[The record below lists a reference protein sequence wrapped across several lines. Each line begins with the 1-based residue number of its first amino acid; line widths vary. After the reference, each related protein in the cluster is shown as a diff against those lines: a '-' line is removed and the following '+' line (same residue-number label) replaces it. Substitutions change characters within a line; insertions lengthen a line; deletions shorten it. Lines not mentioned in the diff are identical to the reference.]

1 MFIIKFNNMVKN
13 KWVWAAFA
21 TVVAVAFGAS
31 DIFGARARSRESES
45 RIGYLGGKPVEPAQ
59 YDAVVR
65 LMRDDDTLTAR
76 DVWKRLAA
84 LKTARDIGISIS
96 DSVLAKVIRV
106 DPSFADESGNFS
118 DEIYQRL
125 LYARGFTP
133 VAYQEAVRA
142 ELAIRQLRVL
152 VAGSAWAAPSVV
164 QDRASGLSDVYT
176 LRAATIS
183 DTNKADEVEIKPEE
197 ISAYYDTHSE
207 NYREP
212 ERRRVAWVSF
222 SANEYDGAAEV
233 TDDDV
238 FEYYDANAAKYVTKG
253 EDGEETAKPV
263 EEVSGE
269 IREILAKE
277 KAAEAAYRAAA
288 DFADLFFD
296 RPAQDPST
304 LDFEANAATAGRTVT
319 TSDWFAATGAA
330 PGPAFLSR
338 AIAEAVFALEGGSV
352 ADLVTD
358 AVGGEGKSEAVVA
371 CLIDRRESYVP
382 PFETISER
390 VEKDARADKAARLFQ
405 ARVTAAHDALDR
417 GLTDGGD
424 FAEVA
429 KSCGMEPG
437 TNFVFSWIEA
447 QSGASP
453 VASPRSVAQA
463 MLQLGAG
470 DLSRD
475 PVSVPGG
482 ALFFQVVSREPDV
495 NAVFD
500 RVSAGVQRTL
510 ADELG
515 EAAWND
521 WLDANLEALSP
532 EPAVPFDAAE
542 DDDAGDDGYED

>member
-45 RIGYLGGKPVEPAQ
+45 RIGLLGGKPVDPME

-65 LMRDDDTLTAR
+65 LVRDDDSITSR
-76 DVWKRLAA
+76 DIWKRLAA
-84 LKTARDIGISIS
+84 FRTARDIGISIS
-96 DSVLAKVIRV
+96 DATLAKVIRA
-106 DPSFADESGNFS
+106 DPSFADENGDFS
-118 DEIYQRL
+118 DERYQRL

-142 ELAIRQLRVL
+142 ELSIRQLRAL
-152 VAGSAWAAPSVV
+152 VAASAWAAPSVV
-164 QDRASGLSDVYT
+164 NDRASGLSDIYT
-176 LRAATIS
+176 LRAATVT

-197 ISAYYDTHSE
+197 IRSFYDTHSE

-222 SANEYDGAAEV
+222 KAEEHDGAAEV

-238 FEYYDANAAKYVTKG
+238 FEYYDANAQKYVTKG

-263 EEVSGE
+263 EEVSDE
-269 IREILAKE
+269 IRAILAKE
-277 KAAEAAYRAAA
+277 KASEAAYRAAA
-288 DFADLFFD
+288 DFADIFFD
-296 RPAQDPST
+296 RREQDPET
-304 LDFEANAATAGRTVT
+304 LDFVADAVAAGRTVA
-319 TSDWFAATGAA
+319 TSDWFAANGAG
-330 PGPAFLSR
+330 PGPGYLSR
-338 AIAEAVFALEGGSV
+338 SVADAVFALEGGSV
-352 ADLVTD
+352 RDLVTD
-358 AVGGEGKSEAVVA
+358 AIGGEGRSEAVVA
-371 CLIDRRESYVP
+371 CLLDKKDTYIP
-382 PFETISER
+382 PFEDIAKR
-390 VEKDARADKAARLFQ
+390 VEKDARADKAQRLFQ
-405 ARVTAAHDALDR
+405 GRVSSAREALER
-417 GLTDGGD
+417 GLADGGD
-424 FAEVA
+424 FAEIA
-429 KSCGMEPG
+429 KANGMEPG

-447 QSGASP
+447 QSGAAP

-463 MLQLGAG
+463 MLQLGTG

-482 ALFFQVVSREPDV
+482 ALFFQVVSREPDA

-500 RVSAGVQRTL
+500 RVSAGVGRTM

-515 EAAWND
+515 ETAWND

-532 EPAVPFDAAE
+532 EPAVPFDAADDE
-542 DDDAGDDGYED
+542 DSGDDGSED